1 MTFRNRSNPEMRN
14 RILSR
19 FFKLVSNVSAKTS
32 GWHPRIDMVMPHKPW
47 HHHRPSRC
55 HRSSRRGLGI
65 VELLMAAIL
74 LSTMFLIAAPVLR
87 IAMVTSRQDDRQT
100 EALTTAANILEEIT
114 LQPWDEIT
122 SESAGNIS
130 LPDAIAQQLP
140 EAELQVLVEPEGD
153 AKRIRVQL
161 SWQSTNDERSA
172 PVGLTTWV
180 YPTGAEP

>member
-19 FFKLVSNVSAKTS
+19 FFKPMSNVAATTS
-32 GWHPRIDMVMPHKPW
+32 GWHPHFDLVTPHKPLQRNR
-47 HHHRPSRC
+47 HSRC
-55 HRSSRRGLGI
+55 HHSSRRGLGI

-87 IAMVTSRQDDRQT
+87 IAMVTSRQNDRQT

-122 SESAGNIS
+122 PESAGNIS

-161 SWQSTNDERSA
+161 SWQGTNDKRSA

-180 YPTGAEP
+180 YPTGDEP